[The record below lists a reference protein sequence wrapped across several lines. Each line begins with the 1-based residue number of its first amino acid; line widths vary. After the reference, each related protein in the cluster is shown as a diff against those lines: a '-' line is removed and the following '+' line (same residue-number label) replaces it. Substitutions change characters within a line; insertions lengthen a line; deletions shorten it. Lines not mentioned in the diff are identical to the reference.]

1 MYLDSSKRVTSCV
14 VGRSCKIVVSVE
26 FWILW
31 VVGTKSYPRT
41 FMISM
46 CYSCCALAH
55 LTYLLIPASPNLTNK
70 LQPFNYHV

>member
-1 MYLDSSKRVTSCV
+1 MYLDSCKRVTSCV
-14 VGRSCKIVVSVE
+14 VGRSCRIVVCAE

-31 VVGTKSYPRT
+31 VVGTKSYPWT
-41 FMISM
+41 FVIFM
-46 CYSCCALAH
+46 CYSCRSPAH

>member
-14 VGRSCKIVVSVE
+14 VGRSWKIIVCVE

-41 FMISM
+41 FVISM
-46 CYSCCALAH
+46 CYSCRALAH
-55 LTYLLIPASPNLTNK
+55 LTYLLIPASPNLTNE
-70 LQPFNYHV
+70 L

>member
-14 VGRSCKIVVSVE
+14 VGRSCKIVVCVE

-31 VVGTKSYPRT
+31 VVGIKNYPRT
-41 FMISM
+41 FVNSM
-46 CYSCCALAH
+46 CYSCRVLAH

>member
-14 VGRSCKIVVSVE
+14 VGRSCKIVVCVE
-26 FWILW
+26 FWLLW

-41 FMISM
+41 FVISM
-46 CYSCCALAH
+46 CYSCRTLAH
-55 LTYLLIPASPNLTNK
+55 LTYLLILASPNLKNK

>member
-14 VGRSCKIVVSVE
+14 VGRSWKIFVCDE

-41 FMISM
+41 FVISM
-46 CYSCCALAH
+46 CYSCRALAH
-55 LTYLLIPASPNLTNK
+55 HTYLLIPASPNLTNE
-70 LQPFNYHV
+70 LQSFNYHV